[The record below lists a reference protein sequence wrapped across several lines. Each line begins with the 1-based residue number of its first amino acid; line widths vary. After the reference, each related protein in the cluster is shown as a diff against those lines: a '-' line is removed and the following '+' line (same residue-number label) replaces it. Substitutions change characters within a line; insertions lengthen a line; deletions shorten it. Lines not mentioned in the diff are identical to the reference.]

1 MSKIIEQVDDCSEA
15 GGVSDTCM
23 VILFFSEGN
32 AGILEFLTLK
42 TVLYVNNLVLYNNFI
57 VELLS
62 WKIQMTFVFM
72 HMQLCLN
79 ICSSVLS
86 VPCSLLLAP
95 CLCFR
100 VNVNYVIIEMGDY
113 S

>member
-15 GGVSDTCM
+15 GGVSDTCT

-79 ICSSVLS
+79 FCSSVLS
-86 VPCSLLLAP
+86 VPCSLLLA
-95 CLCFR
+95 CASVL
-100 VNVNYVIIEMGDY
+100 M
-113 S
+113 